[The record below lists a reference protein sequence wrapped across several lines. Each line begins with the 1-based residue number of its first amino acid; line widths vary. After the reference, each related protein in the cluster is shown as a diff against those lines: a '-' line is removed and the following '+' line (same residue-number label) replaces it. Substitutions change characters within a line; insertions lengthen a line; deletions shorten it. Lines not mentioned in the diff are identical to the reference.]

1 MGLVSIFTD
10 IGKEIDS
17 IANQVL
23 TSVQSGYI
31 SGVLTLA
38 KVGAV
43 LYVWYMVTLF

>member
-23 TSVQSGYI
+23 TGVQSGYI
-31 SGVLTLA
+31 SGVL
-38 KVGAV
+38 
-43 LYVWYMVTLF
+43 